1 VTHFG
6 YPGDPLATV
15 NTRLGLADHNNILNP
30 DSVGVTLDLD
40 RAFPFGAR
48 VYIEGRFL
56 GFRHSTLSPK
66 LHHIIA
72 VYDPKGEWTG
82 GFDSYVQPRV
92 TK

>member
-1 VTHFG
+1 M
-6 YPGDPLATV
+6 
-15 NTRLGLADHNNILNP
+15 NTRLGLADHNNILHP
-30 DSVGVTLDLD
+30 DSVGVTLYLD

-56 GFRHSTLSPK
+56 GFLHSTLSPK

-72 VYDPKGEWTG
+72 VYDRKGEWTG